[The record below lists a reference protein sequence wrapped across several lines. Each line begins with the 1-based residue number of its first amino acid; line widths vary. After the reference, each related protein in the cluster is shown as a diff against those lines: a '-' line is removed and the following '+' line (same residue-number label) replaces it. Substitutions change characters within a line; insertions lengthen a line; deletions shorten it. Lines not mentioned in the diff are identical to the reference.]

1 MDALFIYNILML
13 QNKIYFNF
21 FIEIIKN
28 FFVILFGL
36 TIIALTVRAVNFLD
50 LIVESGYPPS
60 IYFKYSFLNL
70 FGIAPKF
77 IPLSFLLALTLFILK
92 HIQDSEFV
100 ILWTSGVKKIKIVN
114 LFFYTS
120 LLIFALYLMLS
131 SFIAPLA
138 LNKSRLL
145 LAKENLNSFL
155 PTIKSSQFSDSFKG
169 FTLIVDDKNNN
180 ELKNIFLHDKG
191 DNIKNLS
198 SNISK
203 TQTTTII
210 AKNGMVEKKKMFL
223 FNGQIITSSKDN
235 SKNEIIKFEQ
245 LIIDLGDL
253 STTTIKK
260 PKLQETSTLKLLNCF
275 LRDKFD
281 NQICKKD
288 VKNEIVPTLS
298 RRVILPLY
306 IPVISLISSLLLV
319 KTKARYLNKFF
330 IFIYSFVLLV
340 FTEMAVRYTGIN
352 IFIKNFFIFF
362 PFFLGLIFY
371 FFLNYKFSKETYYHE

>member
-1 MDALFIYNILML
+1 ML
-13 QNKIYFNF
+13 QNKIYLNF

-145 LAKENLNSFL
+145 LTKENLNSFL

-275 LRDKFD
+275 VRDKFD

-306 IPVISLISSLLLV
+306 IPVISLICSLLLV

-352 IFIKNFFIFF
+352 IFIKNFFILF

-371 FFLNYKFSKETYYHE
+371 FFLNYKFSKEIYYHE

>member
-13 QNKIYFNF
+13 QNKIYLNF

-275 LRDKFD
+275 IRDKFD

-306 IPVISLISSLLLV
+306 IPVISLICSLLLV

-340 FTEMAVRYTGIN
+340 FTEIAVRYTGIN
-352 IFIKNFFIFF
+352 IFIKNVFIFF

>member
-13 QNKIYFNF
+13 QNKIYLNF

-28 FFVILFGL
+28 FLVILFGL

-120 LLIFALYLMLS
+120 LLIFAFYLLLS
-131 SFIAPLA
+131 SFITPLA

-145 LAKENLNSFL
+145 LTKENLNSFL

-169 FTLIVDDKNNN
+169 FTLIVDDKSNN

-260 PKLQETSTLKLLNCF
+260 PKLQETSTLKLLNC
-275 LRDKFD
+275 LVRNKFE

-288 VKNEIVPTLS
+288 IKNEIVPTLS

-306 IPVISLISSLLLV
+306 IPVISLICSLLLI

-330 IFIYSFVLLV
+330 IFIYSFVLLI

-352 IFIKNFFIFF
+352 IFIKNFFILF
-362 PFFLGLIFY
+362 PFFLCLIFY
-371 FFLNYKFSKETYYHE
+371 FFLNSKFSKEIYHHE

>member
-13 QNKIYFNF
+13 QNKIYLNF

-145 LAKENLNSFL
+145 LTKENLNSFL

-260 PKLQETSTLKLLNCF
+260 PKLQETSTLKLLNYETSSII
-275 LRDKFD
+275 KFV
-281 NQICKKD
+281 KK
-288 VKNEIVPTLS
+288 
-298 RRVILPLY
+298 
-306 IPVISLISSLLLV
+306 
-319 KTKARYLNKFF
+319 
-330 IFIYSFVLLV
+330 
-340 FTEMAVRYTGIN
+340 M
-352 IFIKNFFIFF
+352 
-362 PFFLGLIFY
+362 
-371 FFLNYKFSKETYYHE
+371 

>member
-13 QNKIYFNF
+13 QNKIYLNF

-28 FFVILFGL
+28 FLVILFGL

-120 LLIFALYLMLS
+120 LLIFALYLLLS
-131 SFIAPLA
+131 SFITPLA

-145 LAKENLNSFL
+145 LTKENLNSFL

-169 FTLIVDDKNNN
+169 FTLIVDDKSNN

-275 LRDKFD
+275 VRNEFE

-288 VKNEIVPTLS
+288 IKNEIVPTLS

-306 IPVISLISSLLLV
+306 IPVISLICSLLLI

-352 IFIKNFFIFF
+352 IFIKNFFILF

-371 FFLNYKFSKETYYHE
+371 FFLNHKFSKETYRHE

>member
-13 QNKIYFNF
+13 QNKIYLNF
-21 FIEIIKN
+21 FIEIIKK
-28 FFVILFGL
+28 FLVILFGL

-120 LLIFALYLMLS
+120 LLIFAFYLLLS
-131 SFIAPLA
+131 SFITPLA

-145 LAKENLNSFL
+145 LTKENLNSFL

-169 FTLIVDDKNNN
+169 FTLIVDDKSNN

-260 PKLQETSTLKLLNCF
+260 PKLQETSTLKLLNC
-275 LRDKFD
+275 LVRNKFE

-288 VKNEIVPTLS
+288 IKNEIVPTLS

-306 IPVISLISSLLLV
+306 IPVISLICSLLLI

-330 IFIYSFVLLV
+330 IFIYSFVLLI

-352 IFIKNFFIFF
+352 IFIKNFFILF
-362 PFFLGLIFY
+362 PFFLCLIFY
-371 FFLNYKFSKETYYHE
+371 FFLNSKFSKEIYHHE

>member
-1 MDALFIYNILML
+1 MIL
-13 QNKIYFNF
+13 
-21 FIEIIKN
+21 
-28 FFVILFGL
+28 
-36 TIIALTVRAVNFLD
+36 
-50 LIVESGYPPS
+50 
-60 IYFKYSFLNL
+60 
-70 FGIAPKF
+70 
-77 IPLSFLLALTLFILK
+77 LK
-92 HIQDSEFV
+92 V
-100 ILWTSGVKKIKIVN
+100 
-114 LFFYTS
+114 
-120 LLIFALYLMLS
+120 
-131 SFIAPLA
+131 
-138 LNKSRLL
+138 
-145 LAKENLNSFL
+145 
-155 PTIKSSQFSDSFKG
+155 
-169 FTLIVDDKNNN
+169 FTLIVDDKSNN

-223 FNGQIITSSKDN
+223 FNGQIITSNKDN

-260 PKLQETSTLKLLNCF
+260 PKLQETSTLKLLNC
-275 LRDKFD
+275 LVRDKFD

-288 VKNEIVPTLS
+288 IKNEIVPTLS
-298 RRVILPLY
+298 RRIILPLY
-306 IPVISLISSLLLV
+306 IPVISLICSLLLI

-330 IFIYSFVLLV
+330 IFIYSFVLLI

-352 IFIKNFFIFF
+352 IFIKNFFILF

-371 FFLNYKFSKETYYHE
+371 FFLNHKFSKETYHHE

>member
-13 QNKIYFNF
+13 QNKIYLNF

-235 SKNEIIKFEQ
+235 SKNEIIK
-245 LIIDLGDL
+245 L
-253 STTTIKK
+253 SINKK
-260 PKLQETSTLKLLNCF
+260 
-275 LRDKFD
+275 
-281 NQICKKD
+281 
-288 VKNEIVPTLS
+288 
-298 RRVILPLY
+298 
-306 IPVISLISSLLLV
+306 
-319 KTKARYLNKFF
+319 
-330 IFIYSFVLLV
+330 
-340 FTEMAVRYTGIN
+340 
-352 IFIKNFFIFF
+352 
-362 PFFLGLIFY
+362 
-371 FFLNYKFSKETYYHE
+371 

>member
-13 QNKIYFNF
+13 QNKIYLNF

-60 IYFKYSFLNL
+60 IYFEYSFLNL

-145 LAKENLNSFL
+145 LTKENLNSFL

-275 LRDKFD
+275 VRDKFD

-306 IPVISLISSLLLV
+306 IPVISLICSLLLV

-352 IFIKNFFIFF
+352 IFIKNFFILF

-371 FFLNYKFSKETYYHE
+371 FFLNYKFSKEIYYHE

>member
-13 QNKIYFNF
+13 QNKIYLNF

-28 FFVILFGL
+28 FLVILFGL

-120 LLIFALYLMLS
+120 LLIFAFYLLLS
-131 SFIAPLA
+131 SFITPLA

-145 LAKENLNSFL
+145 LTKENLNSFL

-169 FTLIVDDKNNN
+169 
-180 ELKNIFLHDKG
+180 LH
-191 DNIKNLS
+191 L
-198 SNISK
+198 
-203 TQTTTII
+203 
-210 AKNGMVEKKKMFL
+210 
-223 FNGQIITSSKDN
+223 
-235 SKNEIIKFEQ
+235 
-245 LIIDLGDL
+245 
-253 STTTIKK
+253 
-260 PKLQETSTLKLLNCF
+260 
-275 LRDKFD
+275 
-281 NQICKKD
+281 
-288 VKNEIVPTLS
+288 
-298 RRVILPLY
+298 
-306 IPVISLISSLLLV
+306 
-319 KTKARYLNKFF
+319 
-330 IFIYSFVLLV
+330 
-340 FTEMAVRYTGIN
+340 
-352 IFIKNFFIFF
+352 
-362 PFFLGLIFY
+362 
-371 FFLNYKFSKETYYHE
+371 